1 MRWIFSHAKN
11 LASINTMSQI
21 DRSPPLIIILHDA
34 ASDCESLRT
43 LLIEKNARVET
54 ATLDE
59 SGIKKLVYCNCD
71 GLILL
76 GEPTQTILVLL
87 REMLG
92 RRLLPENFPV
102 FHNSGTKLLI
112 TNNHGLGSLNIIN
125 SFEPNNCLNITT
137 QYQSKKTETGSY
149 LGWATVVLMFVL
161 LFLGLKGAKV
171 FLPAGE
177 LETQVEK
184 LKANDPSDIYLR
196 LLGPTPKLKDRLVLF
211 DNLSSHPDFYFLPLD
226 LSMYLISRR
235 NEIKN
240 YLDRVDALLTIPA
253 TPKVATISEIET
265 TLSKIAQLKDR
276 FPKKWE
282 TTEAY
287 VFLLNKETLNQQL
300 HKELI
305 AFYADFNKRTISFNH
320 LSAFPEK
327 QKIKG
332 FDWKSWQE
340 NAYAFLTD
348 AWPDSSSIAL
358 ATHIP
363 EILEMRLAD
372 HRNREEIRILKAA
385 LHYLA
390 IPGDILLQD
399 FLFKTE
405 LPLKMFQQF
414 EKEFPNW
421 RNDLS
426 PSKFPQSQ
434 QDVLH
439 TLAFDL
445 NNQIIPLL
453 RTRVLSMLGEQ
464 KTWPSSKSKCLND
477 PMLSDLGLFIQP
489 ISILAS
495 ALEPNPVETLT
506 SLLSKDAIQLKSNVV
521 KIKLNEGLASL
532 LTEKPVLNITVEN
545 TSGTT
550 TMFSAKLI
558 LTQDKIF
565 LQGADLSLDYAYKCF
580 DKVKAKLELK
590 DGLKLVW
597 DKPQLEM
604 FGWSSLLVDSQLI
617 GSSTSIEK
625 LVPVTLIFEP
635 ALITMPSL
643 LIDSRK

>member
-1 MRWIFSHAKN
+1 
-11 LASINTMSQI
+11 MSQI

-34 ASDCESLRT
+34 GTDREALRT

-54 ATLDE
+54 APLDE
-59 SGIKKLVYCNCD
+59 SGIKKLVYCNGD

-76 GEPTQTILVLL
+76 GEPTPTMLVLL

-102 FHNSGTKLLI
+102 FHNSETKLLI
-112 TNNHGLGSLNIIN
+112 ANNHGLGSINIIN
-125 SFEPNNCLNITT
+125 SFEPDNCLDIAT
-137 QYQSKKTETGSY
+137 QYQSKKTATGSY

-161 LFLGLKGAKV
+161 LFLGLKGARV
-171 FLPAGE
+171 FLPSGE

-184 LKANDPSDIYLR
+184 LKTNDPSDIYLR
-196 LLGPTPKLKDRLVLF
+196 LLGPVPKLKDRLVLF
-211 DNLSSHPDFYFLPLD
+211 DNLNSHPDFYFLPLD

-240 YLDRVDALLTIPA
+240 YLDRFDALLTIPA
-253 TPKVATISEIET
+253 TFKVVSIAETQAT
-265 TLSKIAQLKDR
+265 LLKITQLKDR

-287 VFLLNKETLNQQL
+287 VFLLNKENFNQQL
-300 HKELI
+300 LNDLHT
-305 AFYADFNKRTISFNH
+305 FQSDFNKRNDAFNS
-320 LSAFPEK
+320 LSLFSDK
-327 QKIKG
+327 QKLKD
-332 FDWKSWQE
+332 FDWKPWQE
-340 NAYAFLTD
+340 NADAFLTD

-372 HRNREEIRILKAA
+372 HRNRQKIRILQSA
-385 LHYLA
+385 LHYLS
-390 IPGDILLQD
+390 IPGDTLLQD
-399 FLFKTE
+399 FLFKTDLPTKMLLRLSKE
-405 LPLKMFQQF
+405 L
-414 EKEFPNW
+414 PNW
-421 RNDLS
+421 RNDLLLS
-426 PSKFPQSQ
+426 NLSQSQ
-434 QDVLH
+434 KEVLQ
-439 TLAFDL
+439 TLASDL
-445 NNQIIPLL
+445 NNQIISVLRSRILSLL
-453 RTRVLSMLGEQ
+453 ADQ
-464 KTWPSSKSKCLND
+464 KNWPISKSKIIND
-477 PMLSDLGLFIQP
+477 PMLTELGLFIQP
-489 ISILAS
+489 ISFLAS

-558 LTQDKIF
+558 LTQDKKF
-565 LQGADLSLDYAYKCF
+565 LQGADLGLDYAYKWF
-580 DKVKAKLELK
+580 DKIKAELELK
-590 DGLKLVW
+590 DGSKLVW
-597 DKPQLEM
+597 DKPQIEM

-635 ALITMPSL
+635 ALIAMPSL

>member
-1 MRWIFSHAKN
+1 M
-11 LASINTMSQI
+11 M
-21 DRSPPLIIILHDA
+21 ILHDA
-34 ASDCESLRT
+34 GTDCEALRN
-43 LLIEKNARVET
+43 LLVEKNARVEI

-59 SGIKKLVYCNCD
+59 SGIKKLVYCNSD

-76 GEPTQTILVLL
+76 GEPTQKMLVLL

-92 RRLLPENFPV
+92 RRVLPENFPV
-102 FHNSGTKLLI
+102 FHNSETKLVI
-112 TNNHGLGSLNIIN
+112 ANNYGLGSLNIIN
-125 SFEPNNCLNITT
+125 SFEPDNCLDTAA
-137 QYQSKKTETGSY
+137 QYQSKKTATGSY

-171 FLPAGE
+171 FLPTSE

-184 LKANDPSDIYLR
+184 LKTNDPSDIYLR
-196 LLGPTPKLKDRLVLF
+196 LIGPTPKLKDRLVLF
-211 DNLSSHPDFYFLPLD
+211 DNLNSHPDFYFLPLD

-253 TPKVATISEIET
+253 TPKVATIAEIEA
-265 TLSKIAQLKDR
+265 TLSKITQLKDR

-300 HKELI
+300 HKEIL
-305 AFYADFNKRTISFNH
+305 AFYADFNRRTTSFNH
-320 LSAFPEK
+320 LSTFPEK
-327 QKIKG
+327 QMIKG

-340 NAYAFLTD
+340 NVDTFLTD
-348 AWPDSSSIAL
+348 TWPDSSSVAL
-358 ATHIP
+358 ATNIP

-372 HRNREEIRILKAA
+372 HRNREKIRILKFA
-385 LHYLA
+385 LRYLA
-390 IPGDILLQD
+390 IPGDIPLQD
-399 FLFKTE
+399 FLFQTD
-405 LPLKMFQQF
+405 LSLKMFQQF
-414 EKEFPNW
+414 EKELPNW
-421 RNDLS
+421 RNDLT

-434 QDVLH
+434 KEVLQ

-445 NNQIIPLL
+445 NNQFIPLL
-453 RTRVLSMLGEQ
+453 RTRILSMLGEQ
-464 KTWPSSKSKCLND
+464 KTWPISKSKCLND
-477 PMLSDLGLFIQP
+477 SMLSDLGLFIQP
-489 ISILAS
+489 ISLLAS
-495 ALEPNPVETLT
+495 SVEPKPVDTLT
-506 SLLSKDAIQLKSNVV
+506 SLLSKDAIHLKSNVV

-532 LTEKPVLNITVEN
+532 LTEKPVLNIIVEN
-545 TSGTT
+545 SSGTT

-558 LTQDKIF
+558 LTQDKKF
-565 LQGADLSLDYAYKCF
+565 LQGADLGLDYAYKWF
-580 DKVKAKLELK
+580 DKVKAELELK
-590 DGLKLVW
+590 DGSKLVW
-597 DKPQLEM
+597 DKSQIEM

-617 GSSTSIEK
+617 GSSSSIEK

-635 ALITMPSL
+635 ALIAMPSL

>member
-1 MRWIFSHAKN
+1 
-11 LASINTMSQI
+11 MSQI

-34 ASDCESLRT
+34 GTDREALRT

-54 ATLDE
+54 APLDE

-76 GEPTQTILVLL
+76 GEPTPTMLVLL

-102 FHNSGTKLLI
+102 FHNSETKLLI
-112 TNNHGLGSLNIIN
+112 ANNHGLGSINIIN
-125 SFEPNNCLNITT
+125 SFEPDNCLDIAT
-137 QYQSKKTETGSY
+137 QYQSKKTATGSY

-161 LFLGLKGAKV
+161 LFLGLKGARV
-171 FLPAGE
+171 FLPSGE

-184 LKANDPSDIYLR
+184 LKTNDPSDIYLR
-196 LLGPTPKLKDRLVLF
+196 LLGPVPKLKDRLVLF
-211 DNLSSHPDFYFLPLD
+211 DNLNSHPDFYFLPLD

-240 YLDRVDALLTIPA
+240 YLDRFDALLTIPA
-253 TPKVATISEIET
+253 TFKVVSIAETQT
-265 TLSKIAQLKDR
+265 TLLKITQLKDR

-287 VFLLNKETLNQQL
+287 VFLLNKENFNQQL
-300 HKELI
+300 LNDLHT
-305 AFYADFNKRTISFNH
+305 FQSDFNKRNDAFNS
-320 LSAFPEK
+320 LSLFSDK
-327 QKIKG
+327 QKLKD
-332 FDWKSWQE
+332 FDWKPWQE
-340 NAYAFLTD
+340 NADAFLTD
-348 AWPDSSSIAL
+348 AWPDSSSVAL

-372 HRNREEIRILKAA
+372 HRNRQKIRILQSA
-385 LHYLA
+385 LHYLS
-390 IPGDILLQD
+390 IPGDTLLQD
-399 FLFKTE
+399 FLFKTDLPTKMLLRLSKE
-405 LPLKMFQQF
+405 L
-414 EKEFPNW
+414 PNW
-421 RNDLS
+421 RNDLLLS
-426 PSKFPQSQ
+426 NLSQSQ
-434 QDVLH
+434 KEVLQ
-439 TLAFDL
+439 TLASDL
-445 NNQIIPLL
+445 NNQIISVLRSRILSLL
-453 RTRVLSMLGEQ
+453 ADQ
-464 KTWPSSKSKCLND
+464 KNWPISKSKIIND
-477 PMLSDLGLFIQP
+477 PMLTELGLFIQP
-489 ISILAS
+489 ISFLAS

-558 LTQDKIF
+558 LTQDKKF
-565 LQGADLSLDYAYKCF
+565 LQGADLGLDYAYKWF
-580 DKVKAKLELK
+580 DKIKAELELK
-590 DGLKLVW
+590 DGSKLVW
-597 DKPQLEM
+597 DKPQIEM
-604 FGWSSLLVDSQLI
+604 FGWSSLLVDGQLI

-635 ALITMPSL
+635 ALIAIPSL

>member
-1 MRWIFSHAKN
+1 
-11 LASINTMSQI
+11 MSQI

-34 ASDCESLRT
+34 GTDCEALCT
-43 LLIEKNARVET
+43 LLIEKNVRVET
-54 ATLDE
+54 APLDE
-59 SGIKKLVYCNCD
+59 SGIKKLVYCNGD

-76 GEPTQTILVLL
+76 GEPTPTMLVLL

-92 RRLLPENFPV
+92 RRLLPESFPV
-102 FHNSGTKLLI
+102 FHNSETKLLI
-112 TNNHGLGSLNIIN
+112 ANNHGLGSINIIN
-125 SFEPNNCLNITT
+125 SFEPDNCLDIAT
-137 QYQSKKTETGSY
+137 QYQSKKTATGSY

-161 LFLGLKGAKV
+161 LFLGLKGARV

-184 LKANDPSDIYLR
+184 LKTNDPSDIYLR
-196 LLGPTPKLKDRLVLF
+196 LLGPVPKLKDRLVLF
-211 DNLSSHPDFYFLPLD
+211 DNLNSHPDFYFLPLD

-240 YLDRVDALLTIPA
+240 YLDRFDALLTIPA
-253 TPKVATISEIET
+253 TFKVVSIAETQT
-265 TLSKIAQLKDR
+265 TLLKITQLKDR

-287 VFLLNKETLNQQL
+287 VFLLNKENFNQQL
-300 HKELI
+300 LNDLHT
-305 AFYADFNKRTISFNH
+305 FQSDFNKRNDAFNS
-320 LSAFPEK
+320 LSLFSDK
-327 QKIKG
+327 QKLKD
-332 FDWKSWQE
+332 FDWKPWQE
-340 NAYAFLTD
+340 NADAFLTD
-348 AWPDSSSIAL
+348 AWPDSSSVAL

-372 HRNREEIRILKAA
+372 HRNRQKIRILQSA
-385 LHYLA
+385 LHYLS
-390 IPGDILLQD
+390 IPGDTLLQD
-399 FLFKTE
+399 FLFKTDLPTKMLLRLSKE
-405 LPLKMFQQF
+405 L
-414 EKEFPNW
+414 PNW
-421 RNDLS
+421 RNDLLLS
-426 PSKFPQSQ
+426 NLSQSQ
-434 QDVLH
+434 KEVLQ
-439 TLAFDL
+439 TLASDL
-445 NNQIIPLL
+445 NNQIISVLRSRILSLL
-453 RTRVLSMLGEQ
+453 ADQ
-464 KTWPSSKSKCLND
+464 KNWPISKSKIIND
-477 PMLSDLGLFIQP
+477 PMLTELGLFIQP
-489 ISILAS
+489 ISFLAS

-558 LTQDKIF
+558 LTQDKKF
-565 LQGADLSLDYAYKCF
+565 LQGADLGLDYAYKWF
-580 DKVKAKLELK
+580 DKIKAELELK
-590 DGLKLVW
+590 DGSKLVW
-597 DKPQLEM
+597 DKPQIEM

-625 LVPVTLIFEP
+625 LVAVTLIFEP
-635 ALITMPSL
+635 ALIAMPSL

>member
-1 MRWIFSHAKN
+1 
-11 LASINTMSQI
+11 MSKI
-21 DRSPPLIIILHDA
+21 DCSPLIMILHDA
-34 ASDCESLRT
+34 NVDCAALRT
-43 LLIEKNARVET
+43 LLVEKNARVET

-76 GEPTQTILVLL
+76 GEPSPTMLVLL
-87 REMLG
+87 RDMLG
-92 RRLLPENFPV
+92 RRLLPESFPV
-102 FHNSGTKLLI
+102 FYNSGTKLLI
-112 TNNHGLGSLNIIN
+112 ANNHGLGSLNIIN
-125 SFEPNNCLNITT
+125 NFEPDNCLNIATH
-137 QYQSKKTETGSY
+137 YQSKKTATGSY
-149 LGWATVVLMFVL
+149 LSWATVALMFVL

-184 LKANDPSDIYLR
+184 LKVNDPSDIYLR

-253 TPKVATISEIET
+253 TPKVTTIGEIEA

-287 VFLLNKETLNQQL
+287 VFLLNKEALNQQL
-300 HKELI
+300 YKELL
-305 AFYADFNKRTISFNH
+305 AFYADFNKRTTSFNN
-320 LSAFPEK
+320 LSVFPEK

-340 NAYAFLTD
+340 NVDTFLTD
-348 AWPDSSSIAL
+348 TWPDSSSVAL
-358 ATHIP
+358 ATNIP

-372 HRNREEIRILKAA
+372 HRNREKIRILKSA
-385 LHYLA
+385 LRYLA
-390 IPGDILLQD
+390 IPGDIPLQD
-399 FLFKTE
+399 FLFQTD

-414 EKEFPNW
+414 EKELPNW
-421 RNDLS
+421 RNDLT

-439 TLAFDL
+439 TLAFDM

-453 RTRVLSMLGEQ
+453 RTRILSILGEQ

-489 ISILAS
+489 ISLLAS
-495 ALEPNPVETLT
+495 SVEPKPFETLT
-506 SLLSKDAIQLKSNVV
+506 SLLSKDSIQLKSNAV
-521 KIKLNEGLASL
+521 KIKLNEGLALL

-550 TMFSAKLI
+550 TMFSVKLI
-558 LTQDKIF
+558 LTQDKIV
-565 LQGADLSLDYAYKCF
+565 LQGADLGLDYSYKWF
-580 DKVKAKLELK
+580 DKVKAELELK

-597 DKPQLEM
+597 EKPQFEM
-604 FGWSSLLVDSQLI
+604 FGWSSLLIDNQLI

-635 ALITMPSL
+635 ALIAMPSL

>member
-1 MRWIFSHAKN
+1 M
-11 LASINTMSQI
+11 
-21 DRSPPLIIILHDA
+21 ILHDA
-34 ASDCESLRT
+34 GTDCEALRN
-43 LLIEKNARVET
+43 LLVEKNARVEI

-59 SGIKKLVYCNCD
+59 SGLKKLVYCNSD

-76 GEPTQTILVLL
+76 GEPTQKMLVLL
-87 REMLG
+87 RDMLG
-92 RRLLPENFPV
+92 RRLLPESFPV
-102 FHNSGTKLLI
+102 FYNSKTKLLI
-112 TNNHGLGSLNIIN
+112 ANNHGLGSLNIIN
-125 SFEPNNCLNITT
+125 TFEPDNCLDIATH
-137 QYQSKKTETGSY
+137 YQSKKTATGSY
-149 LGWATVVLMFVL
+149 LGWATVALMFVL

-184 LKANDPSDIYLR
+184 LKVNDPSDIYLR

-253 TPKVATISEIET
+253 TPKVTTIGEIEA

-287 VFLLNKETLNQQL
+287 VFLLNKETLNQEL
-300 HKELI
+300 HKELL
-305 AFYADFNKRTISFNH
+305 AFYADFNRRTTSFNH
-320 LSAFPEK
+320 LSTFPEK
-327 QKIKG
+327 QMIKG

-340 NAYAFLTD
+340 NVDTFLTD
-348 AWPDSSSIAL
+348 TWPDSSSVAL
-358 ATHIP
+358 ATNIP

-372 HRNREEIRILKAA
+372 HRNREKIRILKFA
-385 LHYLA
+385 LRYLT

-399 FLFKTE
+399 FLFKTD

-414 EKEFPNW
+414 EKELPNW
-421 RNDLS
+421 RNDLI

-434 QDVLH
+434 KEVLQ

-453 RTRVLSMLGEQ
+453 RTRILSMLGEQ

-489 ISILAS
+489 ISLLAS
-495 ALEPNPVETLT
+495 SVEPKPVDTLT

-545 TSGTT
+545 SSGTT
-550 TMFSAKLI
+550 TMLSAKLI
-558 LTQDKIF
+558 LTNDKVF
-565 LQGADLSLDYAYKCF
+565 LQGADLGLDYAYKWF
-580 DKVKAKLELK
+580 DKVKAELELK
-590 DGLKLVW
+590 DGSKLVW
-597 DKPQLEM
+597 DKSQIEM

-617 GSSTSIEK
+617 GSSSSIEK

-635 ALITMPSL
+635 ALIAMPSL

>member
-1 MRWIFSHAKN
+1 
-11 LASINTMSQI
+11 MSQI

-34 ASDCESLRT
+34 GTDCEALRT

-54 ATLDE
+54 APLDE

-76 GEPTQTILVLL
+76 GEPTPTMLVLL

-102 FHNSGTKLLI
+102 FHNSETKLLI
-112 TNNHGLGSLNIIN
+112 ANNHGLGSLNIIN
-125 SFEPNNCLNITT
+125 SFEPDNCLDIAT
-137 QYQSKKTETGSY
+137 QYQSKKTATGSY

-161 LFLGLKGAKV
+161 LFLGLKGSRV
-171 FLPAGE
+171 FLPSGE

-196 LLGPTPKLKDRLVLF
+196 LLGPVPKLKDRLVLF
-211 DNLSSHPDFYFLPLD
+211 DNLNFHPDFYFLPLD

-240 YLDRVDALLTIPA
+240 YLDRFDALLTIPA
-253 TPKVATISEIET
+253 TFKVVSIAETQT
-265 TLSKIAQLKDR
+265 TLLKITQLKDR

-287 VFLLNKETLNQQL
+287 VFLLNKENFNQQL
-300 HKELI
+300 LNDLH
-305 AFYADFNKRTISFNH
+305 AFQFDFNKRNDAFNS
-320 LSAFPEK
+320 LALFSDK
-327 QKIKG
+327 QKLKD
-332 FDWKSWQE
+332 FDWKTWQE
-340 NAYAFLTD
+340 NADAFLTD
-348 AWPDSSSIAL
+348 AWPDSSSVAL

-372 HRNREEIRILKAA
+372 HRNRQKIRILQSS
-385 LHYLA
+385 LHYLS
-390 IPGDILLQD
+390 IPGDVLLPD
-399 FLFKTE
+399 FLFKTDLPTKMLQRLNKE
-405 LPLKMFQQF
+405 L
-414 EKEFPNW
+414 PNW
-421 RNDLS
+421 RNDLA
-426 PSKFPQSQ
+426 PANFPQSQ
-434 QDVLH
+434 KEVLQ

-445 NNQIIPLL
+445 NTQIISLL
-453 RTRVLSMLGEQ
+453 RTRILSLLADQ
-464 KTWPSSKSKCLND
+464 KTWPISKSKIIND
-477 PMLSDLGLFIQP
+477 PMLTELGLFIQP
-489 ISILAS
+489 ISFLAS

-558 LTQDKIF
+558 LTQDKKF
-565 LQGADLSLDYAYKCF
+565 LQGADLGLDYAYKWF
-580 DKVKAKLELK
+580 DKVKAELELK
-590 DGLKLVW
+590 DGSKLVW
-597 DKPQLEM
+597 EKPQLEM
-604 FGWSSLLVDSQLI
+604 FGWSSLLVDGHLI
-617 GSSTSIEK
+617 GSSTTIES

-635 ALITMPSL
+635 ALIAMPSL

>member
-1 MRWIFSHAKN
+1 
-11 LASINTMSQI
+11 MSQI

-34 ASDCESLRT
+34 GTDCEALRT
-43 LLIEKNARVET
+43 LLIEKNTRVET
-54 ATLDE
+54 APLDE
-59 SGIKKLVYCNCD
+59 SGIKKLVYCNGD

-76 GEPTQTILVLL
+76 GEPTPTMLVLL

-102 FHNSGTKLLI
+102 FHNSETKLLI
-112 TNNHGLGSLNIIN
+112 ANNHGLGSINIIN
-125 SFEPNNCLNITT
+125 SFEPDNCLDIAT
-137 QYQSKKTETGSY
+137 QYQSKKTATGSY

-161 LFLGLKGAKV
+161 LFLGLKGARV
-171 FLPAGE
+171 FLPSGE

-184 LKANDPSDIYLR
+184 LKTNDPSDIYLR
-196 LLGPTPKLKDRLVLF
+196 LLGPVPKLKDRLVLF
-211 DNLSSHPDFYFLPLD
+211 DNLNSHPDFYFLPLD

-240 YLDRVDALLTIPA
+240 YLDRFDALLTIPA
-253 TPKVATISEIET
+253 TFKVVSIAETQT
-265 TLSKIAQLKDR
+265 TLLKITQLKDR

-287 VFLLNKETLNQQL
+287 VFLLNKENFNQQL
-300 HKELI
+300 LNDLHT
-305 AFYADFNKRTISFNH
+305 FQSDFNKRNDAFNS
-320 LSAFPEK
+320 LSLFSDK
-327 QKIKG
+327 QKLKD
-332 FDWKSWQE
+332 FDWKPWQE
-340 NAYAFLTD
+340 NADAFLTD
-348 AWPDSSSIAL
+348 AWPDSSSVAL

-372 HRNREEIRILKAA
+372 HRNRQKIRILQSA
-385 LHYLA
+385 LHYLS
-390 IPGDILLQD
+390 IPGDTLLQD
-399 FLFKTE
+399 FLFKTDLPTKMLLRLSKE
-405 LPLKMFQQF
+405 L
-414 EKEFPNW
+414 PNW
-421 RNDLS
+421 RNDLLLANLS
-426 PSKFPQSQ
+426 QSQ
-434 QDVLH
+434 KEVLQ
-439 TLAFDL
+439 TLASDL
-445 NNQIIPLL
+445 NNQIISVL
-453 RTRVLSMLGEQ
+453 RTRILSLLADQ
-464 KTWPSSKSKCLND
+464 KNWPISKSKIIND
-477 PMLSDLGLFIQP
+477 PMLTELGLFIQP
-489 ISILAS
+489 ISFLAS

-558 LTQDKIF
+558 LTQDKKF
-565 LQGADLSLDYAYKCF
+565 LQGADLGLDYAYKWF
-580 DKVKAKLELK
+580 DKVKAELELK
-590 DGLKLVW
+590 DGSKLVW
-597 DKPQLEM
+597 DKPQIEM
-604 FGWSSLLVDSQLI
+604 FGWSSLLVDGQLI

-635 ALITMPSL
+635 ALIAMPSL

>member
-1 MRWIFSHAKN
+1 M
-11 LASINTMSQI
+11 
-21 DRSPPLIIILHDA
+21 ILHDA
-34 ASDCESLRT
+34 NVDCAALRT
-43 LLIEKNARVET
+43 LLVEKNARVET

-76 GEPTQTILVLL
+76 GEPSPTMLVLL
-87 REMLG
+87 RDMLG
-92 RRLLPENFPV
+92 RRLLPESFPV
-102 FHNSGTKLLI
+102 FYNSGTKLLI
-112 TNNHGLGSLNIIN
+112 ANNHGLGSLNIIN
-125 SFEPNNCLNITT
+125 NFEPDNCLNIATH
-137 QYQSKKTETGSY
+137 YQSKKTATGSY
-149 LGWATVVLMFVL
+149 LSWATVALMFVL

-184 LKANDPSDIYLR
+184 LKVNDPSDIYLR

-253 TPKVATISEIET
+253 TPKVTTIGEIEA

-287 VFLLNKETLNQQL
+287 VFLLNKEALNQQL
-300 HKELI
+300 YKELL
-305 AFYADFNKRTISFNH
+305 AFYADFNKRTTSFNN
-320 LSAFPEK
+320 LSVFPEK

-340 NAYAFLTD
+340 NVDTFLTD
-348 AWPDSSSIAL
+348 TWPDSSSVAL
-358 ATHIP
+358 ATNIP

-372 HRNREEIRILKAA
+372 HRNREKIRILKSA
-385 LHYLA
+385 LRYLA
-390 IPGDILLQD
+390 IPGDIPLQD
-399 FLFKTE
+399 FLFQTD

-414 EKEFPNW
+414 EKELPNW
-421 RNDLS
+421 RNDLT

-439 TLAFDL
+439 TLAFDM

-453 RTRVLSMLGEQ
+453 RTRILSILGEQ

-489 ISILAS
+489 ISLLAS
-495 ALEPNPVETLT
+495 SVEPKPFETLT
-506 SLLSKDAIQLKSNVV
+506 SLLSKDSIQLKSNAV
-521 KIKLNEGLASL
+521 KIKLNEGLALL

-550 TMFSAKLI
+550 TMFSVKLI
-558 LTQDKIF
+558 LTQDKIV
-565 LQGADLSLDYAYKCF
+565 LQGADLGLDYSYKWF
-580 DKVKAKLELK
+580 DKVKAELELK

-597 DKPQLEM
+597 EKPQFEM
-604 FGWSSLLVDSQLI
+604 FGWSSLLIDNQLI

-635 ALITMPSL
+635 ALIAMPSL

>member
-1 MRWIFSHAKN
+1 
-11 LASINTMSQI
+11 MSQI

-34 ASDCESLRT
+34 GTDREALRT

-54 ATLDE
+54 APLDE
-59 SGIKKLVYCNCD
+59 SGIKKLVYCNGD

-76 GEPTQTILVLL
+76 GEPTPTMLVLL

-92 RRLLPENFPV
+92 RKLLPENFPV
-102 FHNSGTKLLI
+102 FHNSETKLLI
-112 TNNHGLGSLNIIN
+112 ANNHGLGSINIIN
-125 SFEPNNCLNITT
+125 SFEPDNCLDIAT
-137 QYQSKKTETGSY
+137 QYQSKKTATGSY

-161 LFLGLKGAKV
+161 LFLGLKGARV

-184 LKANDPSDIYLR
+184 LKTNDPSDIYLR
-196 LLGPTPKLKDRLVLF
+196 LLGPVPKLKDRLVLF
-211 DNLSSHPDFYFLPLD
+211 DNLNSHPDFYFLPLD

-240 YLDRVDALLTIPA
+240 YLDRFDALLTIPA
-253 TPKVATISEIET
+253 TFKVVSIAETQT
-265 TLSKIAQLKDR
+265 TLLKITQLKDR

-287 VFLLNKETLNQQL
+287 VFLLNKENFNQQL
-300 HKELI
+300 LNDLHT
-305 AFYADFNKRTISFNH
+305 FQSDFNKRNDAFNS
-320 LSAFPEK
+320 LSLFSDK
-327 QKIKG
+327 QKLKD
-332 FDWKSWQE
+332 FDWKPWQE
-340 NAYAFLTD
+340 NADAFLTD

-372 HRNREEIRILKAA
+372 HRNRQKIRILQSA
-385 LHYLA
+385 LHYLS
-390 IPGDILLQD
+390 IPGDTLLQD
-399 FLFKTE
+399 FLFKTDLPTKMLLRLSKE
-405 LPLKMFQQF
+405 L
-414 EKEFPNW
+414 PNW
-421 RNDLS
+421 RNDLLLS
-426 PSKFPQSQ
+426 NLSQSQ
-434 QDVLH
+434 KEVLQ
-439 TLAFDL
+439 TLASDL
-445 NNQIIPLL
+445 NNQIISVLRSRILSLL
-453 RTRVLSMLGEQ
+453 ADQ
-464 KTWPSSKSKCLND
+464 KNWPISKSKIIND
-477 PMLSDLGLFIQP
+477 PMLTELGLFIQP
-489 ISILAS
+489 ISFLAS

-558 LTQDKIF
+558 LTQDKKF
-565 LQGADLSLDYAYKCF
+565 LQGADLGLDYAYKWF
-580 DKVKAKLELK
+580 DKIKAELELK
-590 DGLKLVW
+590 DGSKLVW
-597 DKPQLEM
+597 DKPQIEM
-604 FGWSSLLVDSQLI
+604 FGWSSLLVDGQLI

-635 ALITMPSL
+635 ALIAMPSL

>member
-1 MRWIFSHAKN
+1 
-11 LASINTMSQI
+11 MSQI
-21 DRSPPLIIILHDA
+21 DRSPLIMILHDA
-34 ASDCESLRT
+34 ATNCEALRT
-43 LLIEKNARVET
+43 LLIEKNARVQT
-54 ATLDE
+54 APLGE

-76 GEPTQTILVLL
+76 GEPTQAMLVLL

-92 RRLLPENFPV
+92 RRLLPESFPV
-102 FHNSGTKLLI
+102 FANSETKLLVA
-112 TNNHGLGSLNIIN
+112 NNHGLGSLNIIN
-125 SFEPNNCLNITT
+125 TFEPDNCLDIAAH
-137 QYQSKKTETGSY
+137 YQSKKTATGSN

-171 FLPAGE
+171 FLHAGE
-177 LETQVEK
+177 LENQVEK
-184 LKANDPSDIYLR
+184 VKANDPSDIYLR
-196 LLGPTPKLKDRLVLF
+196 LLGPMPKLKDRLVQF
-211 DNLSSHPDFYFLPLD
+211 DNLNSHPDFYFLPLD

-253 TPKVATISEIET
+253 TPIVNTIGEIEA
-265 TLSKIAQLKDR
+265 TLSKITQLKDR

-287 VFLLNKETLNQQL
+287 VFLLNKEIINQQL
-300 HKELI
+300 HKEIL
-305 AFYADFNKRTISFNH
+305 AFYADFNKRTTSFNH

-340 NAYAFLTD
+340 TADTFLTD
-348 AWPDSSSIAL
+348 TWPNSSSVAL
-358 ATHIP
+358 ATNIP

-372 HRNREEIRILKAA
+372 HRNREKIRILKSA
-385 LHYLA
+385 LQYLA

-399 FLFKTE
+399 FLLQTD

-414 EKEFPNW
+414 EKELPNW
-421 RNDLS
+421 RNDLI

-445 NNQIIPLL
+445 NNQIIALF
-453 RTRVLSMLGEQ
+453 RARILSMLGEH
-464 KTWPSSKSKCLND
+464 KTWLSSKSKCLND

-489 ISILAS
+489 ISLLAS
-495 ALEPNPVETLT
+495 SVEPKPVETLT
-506 SLLSKDAIQLKSNVV
+506 SLLSKDAIQLKSNAV
-521 KIKLNEGLASL
+521 KIKLNEGLALL
-532 LTEKPVLNITVEN
+532 LTEKPVLKIIIEN

-558 LTQDKIF
+558 LTKDTIF
-565 LQGADLSLDYAYKCF
+565 LQGADLGLDYVYNWF
-580 DKVKAKLELK
+580 DKIKVELELK
-590 DGLKLVW
+590 DGVKLVW

-604 FGWSSLLVDSQLI
+604 FGWSSLLVDGQLI

-635 ALITMPSL
+635 ALIAMPSL
-643 LIDSRK
+643 LINSRK

>member
-1 MRWIFSHAKN
+1 
-11 LASINTMSQI
+11 MSQI
-21 DRSPPLIIILHDA
+21 DRSPLIMILHDA
-34 ASDCESLRT
+34 ATDSEAVRN
-43 LLIEKNARVET
+43 LLVEKNARVET
-54 ATLDE
+54 APLDE
-59 SGIKKLVYCNCD
+59 SGIKKLVYCNSD

-76 GEPTQTILVLL
+76 GEPTQTMLVLL

-102 FHNSGTKLLI
+102 FHNSETKLLI
-112 TNNHGLGSLNIIN
+112 ANNHSLGSLNIIN
-125 SFEPNNCLNITT
+125 TFETDNCLNIAT
-137 QYQSKKTETGSY
+137 QYQSKKAVTGSF

-184 LKANDPSDIYLR
+184 LKVNDPSDIYLR
-196 LLGPTPKLKDRLVLF
+196 LLGPTPKLKDRLLLF

-253 TPKVATISEIET
+253 TPKVATIAEIEA

-287 VFLLNKETLNQQL
+287 VFLLNKENLNQQL
-300 HKELI
+300 HKELL

-320 LSAFPEK
+320 LSTFPEK

-332 FDWKSWQE
+332 FDWKYWQE
-340 NAYAFLTD
+340 TADTFLKDT
-348 AWPDSSSIAL
+348 WPDSSSVAL
-358 ATHIP
+358 ATNIP

-372 HRNREEIRILKAA
+372 HRNREKIRILKSA
-385 LHYLA
+385 LLYLA
-390 IPGDILLQD
+390 IPGDIQLQD

-414 EKEFPNW
+414 EKELPNW
-421 RNDLS
+421 RKDLA
-426 PSKFPQSQ
+426 PANFPQSQ
-434 QDVLH
+434 QDVLNS
-439 TLAFDL
+439 LAIDL

-453 RTRVLSMLGEQ
+453 RTRILSMLGEQ
-464 KTWPSSKSKCLND
+464 KTWSISKSKCLND

-489 ISILAS
+489 ISLLAS
-495 ALEPNPVETLT
+495 SVESKPVETLT
-506 SLLSKDAIQLKSNVV
+506 SLLSKDAIQLKSNAV

-532 LTEKPVLNITVEN
+532 LMEKPMLDIIVEN
-545 TSGTT
+545 TSGTS

-565 LQGADLSLDYAYKCF
+565 LQAADLGFDFDYRWF
-580 DKVKAKLELK
+580 DKIKAELELK

-597 DKPQLEM
+597 DKPQIEM
-604 FGWSSLLVDSQLI
+604 FGWSSLLVEGQLI
-617 GSSTSIEK
+617 GSSTTIEK

-635 ALITMPSL
+635 ALIAMPSL
-643 LIDSRK
+643 LINSRK

>member
-1 MRWIFSHAKN
+1 MAQVVRLS
-11 LASINTMSQI
+11 
-21 DRSPPLIIILHDA
+21 PLIMILHDA
-34 ASDCESLRT
+34 GTDCEALCT

-54 ATLDE
+54 APLDE

-71 GLILL
+71 GLIIL
-76 GEPTQTILVLL
+76 GEPTPTMLVLL

-92 RRLLPENFPV
+92 RKLLPENFPV
-102 FHNSGTKLLI
+102 FHNSETKLLI
-112 TNNHGLGSLNIIN
+112 ANNHGLGSLNIIN
-125 SFEPNNCLNITT
+125 SFEPDNCVDIAT
-137 QYQSKKTETGSY
+137 QYQSKKTATGSF

-161 LFLGLKGAKV
+161 LFLGLKGARV
-171 FLPAGE
+171 FLPSGE

-184 LKANDPSDIYLR
+184 LKTNDPSDIYLR
-196 LLGPTPKLKDRLVLF
+196 LLGPVPKLKDRLVLF
-211 DNLSSHPDFYFLPLD
+211 DNLNSHPDFYFLPLD

-240 YLDRVDALLTIPA
+240 YLDRFDALLTIPA
-253 TPKVATISEIET
+253 TFKVVSIAETQT
-265 TLSKIAQLKDR
+265 TLLKITQLKDR

-287 VFLLNKETLNQQL
+287 VFLLNKENFNQQL
-300 HKELI
+300 LNDLQS
-305 AFYADFNKRTISFNH
+305 FQSNFNKRNDAFNS
-320 LSAFPEK
+320 LSLFSDK
-327 QKIKG
+327 QKLKD
-332 FDWKSWQE
+332 FDWKPWQE
-340 NAYAFLTD
+340 NADAFLTD

-372 HRNREEIRILKAA
+372 HRNRQKICILQST
-385 LHYLA
+385 LHYLS
-390 IPGDILLQD
+390 IPDDILLQD
-399 FLFKTE
+399 FLFKTDLPTKMLLRLSKE
-405 LPLKMFQQF
+405 L
-414 EKEFPNW
+414 PNW
-421 RNDLS
+421 RNDLI
-426 PSKFPQSQ
+426 PANFPQSQ
-434 QDVLH
+434 KEVLQ

-453 RTRVLSMLGEQ
+453 RTRILSLLADQ
-464 KTWPSSKSKCLND
+464 KTWPISKSKIIND
-477 PMLSDLGLFIQP
+477 PMLTELGLFIQP
-489 ISILAS
+489 ISLLAS
-495 ALEPNPVETLT
+495 ALEPKPVETLT

-558 LTQDKIF
+558 LTNDKVF
-565 LQGADLSLDYAYKCF
+565 LQGADLGLDYAYKWF
-580 DKVKAKLELK
+580 DKVKAELELK
-590 DGLKLVW
+590 DGSKLVW
-597 DKPQLEM
+597 DKPQIEM

-617 GSSTSIEK
+617 GSSTTIEK

-635 ALITMPSL
+635 ALIAMPSL

>member
-1 MRWIFSHAKN
+1 
-11 LASINTMSQI
+11 MSQI

-34 ASDCESLRT
+34 GTDREALRT

-54 ATLDE
+54 APLDE
-59 SGIKKLVYCNCD
+59 SGIKKLVYCNGD

-76 GEPTQTILVLL
+76 GEPTLTMLVLL

-102 FHNSGTKLLI
+102 FHNSETKLLI
-112 TNNHGLGSLNIIN
+112 ANNHGLGSLNIIN
-125 SFEPNNCLNITT
+125 SFEPDNCLDIAT
-137 QYQSKKTETGSY
+137 QYQSKKTATGSY

-161 LFLGLKGAKV
+161 LFLGLKGARV
-171 FLPAGE
+171 FLPSGE

-184 LKANDPSDIYLR
+184 LKTNDPSDIYLR
-196 LLGPTPKLKDRLVLF
+196 LLGPVPKLKDRLVLF
-211 DNLSSHPDFYFLPLD
+211 DNLNSHPDFYFLPLD

-240 YLDRVDALLTIPA
+240 YLDRFDALLTIPA
-253 TPKVATISEIET
+253 TFKVVSIAETQAT
-265 TLSKIAQLKDR
+265 LLKITQLKDR

-287 VFLLNKETLNQQL
+287 VFLLNKENFNQQL
-300 HKELI
+300 LNDLHT
-305 AFYADFNKRTISFNH
+305 FQSDFNKRNDAFNS
-320 LSAFPEK
+320 LSLFSDK
-327 QKIKG
+327 QKLKD
-332 FDWKSWQE
+332 FDWKPWQE
-340 NAYAFLTD
+340 NADAFLTD
-348 AWPDSSSIAL
+348 AWPDSSSVAL

-372 HRNREEIRILKAA
+372 HRNRQKIRILQSA
-385 LHYLA
+385 LHYLS
-390 IPGDILLQD
+390 IPGDTLLQD
-399 FLFKTE
+399 FLFKTDLPTKMLLRLSKE
-405 LPLKMFQQF
+405 L
-414 EKEFPNW
+414 PNW
-421 RNDLS
+421 RNDLLLS
-426 PSKFPQSQ
+426 NLSQSQ
-434 QDVLH
+434 KEVLQ
-439 TLAFDL
+439 TLASDL
-445 NNQIIPLL
+445 NNQIISVLRSRILSLL
-453 RTRVLSMLGEQ
+453 ADQ
-464 KTWPSSKSKCLND
+464 KNWPISKSKIIND
-477 PMLSDLGLFIQP
+477 PMLTELGLFIQP
-489 ISILAS
+489 ISFLAS

-558 LTQDKIF
+558 LTQDKKF
-565 LQGADLSLDYAYKCF
+565 LQGADLGLDYAYKCF
-580 DKVKAKLELK
+580 DKVKAELELK
-590 DGLKLVW
+590 DGSKLVW
-597 DKPQLEM
+597 DKPQIEM
-604 FGWSSLLVDSQLI
+604 FGWSSLLVDGQLI

-635 ALITMPSL
+635 ALIAMPSL

>member
-1 MRWIFSHAKN
+1 
-11 LASINTMSQI
+11 MSQI
-21 DRSPPLIIILHDA
+21 DRSPLIMILHDA
-34 ASDCESLRT
+34 GTDCEALRT
-43 LLIEKNARVET
+43 LLIEKNARVKT
-54 ATLDE
+54 APLDE
-59 SGIKKLVYCNCD
+59 SGIKKLVYCNSD

-76 GEPTQTILVLL
+76 GQPTPTMLVLL

-102 FHNSGTKLLI
+102 FHYSQTKLVI
-112 TNNHGLGSLNIIN
+112 ANNYGLGSLEIIN
-125 SFEPNNCLNITT
+125 TFEPDNCLDIAA
-137 QYQSKKTETGSY
+137 QYQSKKTATGSY

-184 LKANDPSDIYLR
+184 LKTNDPSDIYLR

-211 DNLSSHPDFYFLPLD
+211 DNLNSHPDFYFLPLD

-253 TPKVATISEIET
+253 TPKVATIAEIEA
-265 TLSKIAQLKDR
+265 TLSKITQLKDR

-300 HKELI
+300 HKEIL
-305 AFYADFNKRTISFNH
+305 AFYADFNRRTTSFNH
-320 LSAFPEK
+320 LSIFPEK
-327 QKIKG
+327 QMIKG

-340 NAYAFLTD
+340 NVDTFLTD
-348 AWPDSSSIAL
+348 TWPDSSSVAL
-358 ATHIP
+358 ATNIP

-372 HRNREEIRILKAA
+372 HRNREKIRILKSA
-385 LHYLA
+385 LRYLA
-390 IPGDILLQD
+390 IPGDIPLQD

-414 EKEFPNW
+414 EKELPNW
-421 RNDLS
+421 RKDLAPANFS
-426 PSKFPQSQ
+426 QTQ

-445 NNQIIPLL
+445 NNQFIPLL
-453 RTRVLSMLGEQ
+453 RTRILSMLGEQ
-464 KTWPSSKSKCLND
+464 KTWPISKSKCLND

-489 ISILAS
+489 ISLLAS
-495 ALEPNPVETLT
+495 SVEPKPVDTLT

-545 TSGTT
+545 SSGTT

-558 LTQDKIF
+558 LTNDKVF
-565 LQGADLSLDYAYKCF
+565 LQGADLGLDYAYRWF
-580 DKVKAKLELK
+580 DKVKAELELK
-590 DGLKLVW
+590 DGSKLVW
-597 DKPQLEM
+597 DKPQIEM
-604 FGWSSLLVDSQLI
+604 FGWTSLLVDGQLI

-635 ALITMPSL
+635 ALIDMPSL

>member
-1 MRWIFSHAKN
+1 
-11 LASINTMSQI
+11 MSQI

-34 ASDCESLRT
+34 GTDREALRT

-54 ATLDE
+54 APLDE
-59 SGIKKLVYCNCD
+59 SGIKKLVYCNGD

-76 GEPTQTILVLL
+76 GEPTPTMLVLL

-102 FHNSGTKLLI
+102 FHNSETKLLI
-112 TNNHGLGSLNIIN
+112 ANNHGLGSINIIN
-125 SFEPNNCLNITT
+125 SFEPDNCLDIAT
-137 QYQSKKTETGSY
+137 QYQSKKTATGSY

-161 LFLGLKGAKV
+161 LFLGLKGARV
-171 FLPAGE
+171 FLPSGE

-184 LKANDPSDIYLR
+184 LKTNDPSDIYLR
-196 LLGPTPKLKDRLVLF
+196 LLGPVPKLKDRLVLF
-211 DNLSSHPDFYFLPLD
+211 DNLNSHPDFYFLPLD

-240 YLDRVDALLTIPA
+240 YLDRFDALLTIPA
-253 TPKVATISEIET
+253 TFKVVSIAETQAT
-265 TLSKIAQLKDR
+265 LLKITQLKDR

-287 VFLLNKETLNQQL
+287 VFLLNKENFNQQL
-300 HKELI
+300 LNDLHT
-305 AFYADFNKRTISFNH
+305 FQFDFNKRNDAFNS
-320 LSAFPEK
+320 LSLFSDK
-327 QKIKG
+327 QKLKD
-332 FDWKSWQE
+332 FDWKPWQE
-340 NAYAFLTD
+340 NADAFLTD
-348 AWPDSSSIAL
+348 AWPDSSSVAL

-372 HRNREEIRILKAA
+372 HRNRQKIRILQLA
-385 LHYLA
+385 LHYLS
-390 IPGDILLQD
+390 IPGDVLLPD
-399 FLFKTE
+399 FLFKTDLPTKMLLRLSKE
-405 LPLKMFQQF
+405 L
-414 EKEFPNW
+414 PNW
-421 RNDLS
+421 RNDLLLS
-426 PSKFPQSQ
+426 NLSQSQ
-434 QDVLH
+434 KEVLQ
-439 TLAFDL
+439 TLASDL
-445 NNQIIPLL
+445 NNQIISVL
-453 RTRVLSMLGEQ
+453 RTRILSLLADQ
-464 KTWPSSKSKCLND
+464 KNWPISKSKIIND
-477 PMLSDLGLFIQP
+477 PMLTELGLFIQP
-489 ISILAS
+489 ISFLAS

-558 LTQDKIF
+558 LTQDKKF
-565 LQGADLSLDYAYKCF
+565 LQGADLGLDYAYKWF
-580 DKVKAKLELK
+580 DKIKAELELK
-590 DGLKLVW
+590 DGSKLVW
-597 DKPQLEM
+597 DKPQIEM
-604 FGWSSLLVDSQLI
+604 FGWSSLLVDGQLI

-635 ALITMPSL
+635 ALIAMPSL

>member
-1 MRWIFSHAKN
+1 M
-11 LASINTMSQI
+11 
-21 DRSPPLIIILHDA
+21 ILHDA
-34 ASDCESLRT
+34 VTDCESLRT
-43 LLIEKNARVET
+43 LLIEKNARVKT
-54 ATLDE
+54 APLDE
-59 SGIKKLVYCNCD
+59 FGIKKLVYCNCD

-76 GEPTQTILVLL
+76 GEPSQTMLVLL

-92 RRLLPENFPV
+92 RRLLPESFPV
-102 FHNSGTKLLI
+102 FYNSGTKLLI
-112 TNNHGLGSLNIIN
+112 ANNHGLGSLNIIN
-125 SFEPNNCLNITT
+125 NFEPDNCLNIAT
-137 QYQSKKTETGSY
+137 QYQSKKAKTGSF
-149 LGWATVVLMFVL
+149 LGWATVALMFVL

-184 LKANDPSDIYLR
+184 LKNNDPSDIYLR

-253 TPKVATISEIET
+253 TPKVATIAEIEA
-265 TLSKIAQLKDR
+265 TLLKIEQLKDC

-300 HKELI
+300 HKELF
-305 AFYADFNKRTISFNH
+305 AFYADFNKRTTSFNH

-332 FDWKSWQE
+332 FDWKTWQE
-340 NAYAFLTD
+340 NADTFLTD
-348 AWPDSSSIAL
+348 TWPDSSSVAL
-358 ATHIP
+358 ATNIP

-372 HRNREEIRILKAA
+372 HRNREKIRILKSA

-390 IPGDILLQD
+390 IPGDIQLQD
-399 FLFKTE
+399 FLFKTQQ
-405 LPLKMFQQF
+405 PLKMFQQL
-414 EKEFPNW
+414 EKELPNW
-421 RNDLS
+421 RKDLI
-426 PSKFPQSQ
+426 PSKFPQLQ
-434 QDVLH
+434 QDVLP

-445 NNQIIPLL
+445 NNQIISVI
-453 RTRVLSMLGEQ
+453 RTRILSVLGDQ
-464 KTWPSSKSKCLND
+464 KAWPISKSKCAND

-489 ISILAS
+489 ISLLAS
-495 ALEPNPVETLT
+495 SVESKPVETLT
-506 SLLSKDAIQLKSNVV
+506 SLLSNEAIQLKSNAV

-532 LTEKPVLNITVEN
+532 LTEKPILNIIVEN
-545 TSGTT
+545 TSGTS
-550 TMFSAKLI
+550 TMFSAKLL
-558 LTQDKIF
+558 LTNDKVF
-565 LQGADLSLDYAYKCF
+565 LQSADLGIDYAYKWF
-580 DKVKAKLELK
+580 DKVKAELELK

-604 FGWSSLLVDSQLI
+604 FGWSSLLVEGQLI
-617 GSSTSIEK
+617 GSSTTIEK

-635 ALITMPSL
+635 ALIAMPSL

>member
-1 MRWIFSHAKN
+1 
-11 LASINTMSQI
+11 MSQI

-34 ASDCESLRT
+34 GTDREALRT

-54 ATLDE
+54 APLDE
-59 SGIKKLVYCNCD
+59 SGIKKLVYCNGD

-76 GEPTQTILVLL
+76 GEPTPTMLVLL

-102 FHNSGTKLLI
+102 FHNSETKLLI
-112 TNNHGLGSLNIIN
+112 ANNHGLGSINIIN
-125 SFEPNNCLNITT
+125 SFEPDNCLDIAT
-137 QYQSKKTETGSY
+137 QYQSKKTATGSY
-149 LGWATVVLMFVL
+149 LGWATMVLMFVL
-161 LFLGLKGAKV
+161 LFLGLKGARV
-171 FLPAGE
+171 FLPSGE

-184 LKANDPSDIYLR
+184 LKTNDPSDIYLR
-196 LLGPTPKLKDRLVLF
+196 LLGPVPKLKDRLVLF
-211 DNLSSHPDFYFLPLD
+211 DNLNSHPDFYFLPLD

-240 YLDRVDALLTIPA
+240 YLDRFDALLTIPA
-253 TPKVATISEIET
+253 TFKVVSIAETQT
-265 TLSKIAQLKDR
+265 TLLKITQLKDR

-287 VFLLNKETLNQQL
+287 VFLLNKENFNQQL
-300 HKELI
+300 LNDLHT
-305 AFYADFNKRTISFNH
+305 FQSDFNKRNDAFNS
-320 LSAFPEK
+320 LSLFSDK
-327 QKIKG
+327 QKLKD
-332 FDWKSWQE
+332 FDWKPWQE
-340 NAYAFLTD
+340 NADAFLTD

-372 HRNREEIRILKAA
+372 HRNRQKIRILQSA
-385 LHYLA
+385 LHYLS
-390 IPGDILLQD
+390 IPGDTLLQD
-399 FLFKTE
+399 FLFNTDLPTKMLLRLSKE
-405 LPLKMFQQF
+405 L
-414 EKEFPNW
+414 PNW
-421 RNDLS
+421 RNDLLLS
-426 PSKFPQSQ
+426 NLSQSQ
-434 QDVLH
+434 KEVLQ
-439 TLAFDL
+439 TLASDL
-445 NNQIIPLL
+445 NNQIISVL
-453 RTRVLSMLGEQ
+453 RTRILSLLADQ
-464 KTWPSSKSKCLND
+464 KNWPISKSKIIND
-477 PMLSDLGLFIQP
+477 PMLTELGLFIQP
-489 ISILAS
+489 ISFLAS

-558 LTQDKIF
+558 LTQDKKF
-565 LQGADLSLDYAYKCF
+565 LQGADLGLDYAYKCF
-580 DKVKAKLELK
+580 DKVKAELELK
-590 DGLKLVW
+590 DGSKLVW
-597 DKPQLEM
+597 DKPQIEM
-604 FGWSSLLVDSQLI
+604 FGWSSLLVDGQLI

-635 ALITMPSL
+635 ALIAMPSL

>member
-1 MRWIFSHAKN
+1 M
-11 LASINTMSQI
+11 
-21 DRSPPLIIILHDA
+21 ILHDA
-34 ASDCESLRT
+34 GTDCEALRN
-43 LLIEKNARVET
+43 LLVEKNARVEI

-59 SGIKKLVYCNCD
+59 SGLKKLVYCNSD

-76 GEPTQTILVLL
+76 GEPTQKMLVLL

-92 RRLLPENFPV
+92 RRLLPESFPV
-102 FHNSGTKLLI
+102 FYNSGTKLLI
-112 TNNHGLGSLNIIN
+112 ANNHGLGSLNIIN
-125 SFEPNNCLNITT
+125 TFEPDNCLDIATH
-137 QYQSKKTETGSY
+137 YQSKKTVTGSY
-149 LGWATVVLMFVL
+149 LGWATVALMFVL

-184 LKANDPSDIYLR
+184 LKVNDPSDIYLR

-253 TPKVATISEIET
+253 TPKVATIGEIEA

-287 VFLLNKETLNQQL
+287 VFLLNKETLNQEL
-300 HKELI
+300 HKELL
-305 AFYADFNKRTISFNH
+305 AFYADFNRRTTSFNH
-320 LSAFPEK
+320 LSTFPEK
-327 QKIKG
+327 QMIKG

-340 NAYAFLTD
+340 NVDTFLTD
-348 AWPDSSSIAL
+348 TWPDSSSVAL
-358 ATHIP
+358 ATNIP

-372 HRNREEIRILKAA
+372 HRNREKIRILKFA
-385 LHYLA
+385 LRYLT

-399 FLFKTE
+399 FLFKTDLPTKMLQRLSKE
-405 LPLKMFQQF
+405 L
-414 EKEFPNW
+414 PNW
-421 RNDLS
+421 RKDLAS
-426 PSKFPQSQ
+426 VNFPQTQ
-434 QDVLH
+434 QDILH

-453 RTRVLSMLGEQ
+453 RTRILSMLGEQ
-464 KTWPSSKSKCLND
+464 KTWPISKSKIIND
-477 PMLSDLGLFIQP
+477 PMLTELGLFIQP
-489 ISILAS
+489 ISLLAS
-495 ALEPNPVETLT
+495 SVEPKPVDTLT

-545 TSGTT
+545 SSGTT
-550 TMFSAKLI
+550 TMLSAKLI
-558 LTQDKIF
+558 LTNDKVF
-565 LQGADLSLDYAYKCF
+565 LQGADLGLDYAYRWF
-580 DKVKAKLELK
+580 DKVKAELELK
-590 DGLKLVW
+590 DGSKLVW
-597 DKPQLEM
+597 DKSQIEM

-617 GSSTSIEK
+617 GSSSSIEK

-635 ALITMPSL
+635 ALIAMPSL

>member
-1 MRWIFSHAKN
+1 
-11 LASINTMSQI
+11 MSQI
-21 DRSPPLIIILHDA
+21 DCSPLIMILHDA
-34 ASDCESLRT
+34 GTDCEALRN
-43 LLIEKNARVET
+43 LLVEKNAIVET
-54 ATLDE
+54 APLDE

-76 GEPTQTILVLL
+76 GEPTQKILVLL

-92 RRLLPENFPV
+92 RRLLPESFPV
-102 FHNSGTKLLI
+102 FYNSKTKLLI
-112 TNNHGLGSLNIIN
+112 ANNHGLGSLNIIN
-125 SFEPNNCLNITT
+125 TFEPDNCLDIATH
-137 QYQSKKTETGSY
+137 YQSKKTATGSY
-149 LGWATVVLMFVL
+149 LGWATVALMFVL

-171 FLPAGE
+171 FLPTGE

-184 LKANDPSDIYLR
+184 LKSNDPSDIYLR

-211 DNLSSHPDFYFLPLD
+211 DNLNSHPDFYFLPLD

-253 TPKVATISEIET
+253 TPKVTTISEIEA

-300 HKELI
+300 HKELL
-305 AFYADFNKRTISFNH
+305 AFYVDFNRRTTSFNH

-327 QKIKG
+327 QMIKG

-340 NAYAFLTD
+340 NVDTFLTD
-348 AWPDSSSIAL
+348 TWPDSSSVAL
-358 ATHIP
+358 ATNIP

-372 HRNREEIRILKAA
+372 HRNREKIRTLQSA
-385 LHYLA
+385 LRYLA
-390 IPGDILLQD
+390 IPGDIPLQD
-399 FLFKTE
+399 FLYKTE

-414 EKEFPNW
+414 EKELPNW
-421 RNDLS
+421 RNDLAS
-426 PSKFPQSQ
+426 VNFPQTQ

-453 RTRVLSMLGEQ
+453 RTRILSMLGEQ

-477 PMLSDLGLFIQP
+477 PMLTALGLFIQP
-489 ISILAS
+489 ISLLAS
-495 ALEPNPVETLT
+495 SVEAKPVETLT

-521 KIKLNEGLASL
+521 KIKLNEALASL
-532 LTEKPVLNITVEN
+532 LTEKPVLNIIVEN
-545 TSGTT
+545 TSGAT

-558 LTQDKIF
+558 LTKDKIF
-565 LQGADLSLDYAYKCF
+565 LQGADLSLDYAYKWY
-580 DKVKAKLELK
+580 DKVKAELELK
-590 DGLKLVW
+590 DGLKIVW

-604 FGWSSLLVDSQLI
+604 FGWSSLLVEGQLI
-617 GSSTSIEK
+617 GSSTSIDK

-635 ALITMPSL
+635 ALIAMPSL

>member
-1 MRWIFSHAKN
+1 LLWIFSHAKN

-21 DRSPPLIIILHDA
+21 DRSPLMMILHDA
-34 ASDCESLRT
+34 GTDCEALRN
-43 LLIEKNARVET
+43 LLVEKNARVEI

-59 SGIKKLVYCNCD
+59 SGIKKLVYCNSD

-76 GEPTQTILVLL
+76 GEPTQKMLVLL

-92 RRLLPENFPV
+92 RRVLPENFPV
-102 FHNSGTKLLI
+102 FHNSETKLVI
-112 TNNHGLGSLNIIN
+112 ANNYGLGSLNIIN
-125 SFEPNNCLNITT
+125 TFEPDNCLDTAA
-137 QYQSKKTETGSY
+137 QYQSKKTATGSY

-184 LKANDPSDIYLR
+184 LKNNDPSDIYLR
-196 LLGPTPKLKDRLVLF
+196 LLGPTPKLKDRLVLY
-211 DNLSSHPDFYFLPLD
+211 DNLNSHPDFYFLPLD

-253 TPKVATISEIET
+253 TPKVTTISEIEA

-287 VFLLNKETLNQQL
+287 VFLLNKETLNQEL
-300 HKELI
+300 HKEIL
-305 AFYADFNKRTISFNH
+305 AFYADFNRRTTSFNR
-320 LSAFPEK
+320 LSTFPEK
-327 QKIKG
+327 QMIKG

-340 NAYAFLTD
+340 NVDTFLTD
-348 AWPDSSSIAL
+348 TWPDSSSVAL
-358 ATHIP
+358 ATNIP

-372 HRNREEIRILKAA
+372 HRNREKIRTLKSA
-385 LHYLA
+385 LRYLA
-390 IPGDILLQD
+390 IPGDIPLQD

-414 EKEFPNW
+414 EKELPNW
-421 RNDLS
+421 RKDLA
-426 PSKFPQSQ
+426 PANFPQSQ
-434 QDVLH
+434 KEVLQ
-439 TLAFDL
+439 TLASDL

-453 RTRVLSMLGEQ
+453 RTRILSMLGEQ
-464 KTWPSSKSKCLND
+464 KTWPISKSKCLND
-477 PMLSDLGLFIQP
+477 SMLSDLGLFIQP
-489 ISILAS
+489 ISLLAS
-495 ALEPNPVETLT
+495 SVEPKPVDTLT

-532 LTEKPVLNITVEN
+532 LTEKPVLNIIVEN
-545 TSGTT
+545 SSGTT

-558 LTQDKIF
+558 LTNDKVF
-565 LQGADLSLDYAYKCF
+565 LQGADLGLDYAYKWF
-580 DKVKAKLELK
+580 DKVKAELGLK
-590 DGLKLVW
+590 DGSKLVW
-597 DKPQLEM
+597 DKSQIEM
-604 FGWSSLLVDSQLI
+604 FGWNSLLVDSQLI
-617 GSSTSIEK
+617 GSSSSIEK

-635 ALITMPSL
+635 ALIAMPS

>member
-1 MRWIFSHAKN
+1 M
-11 LASINTMSQI
+11 
-21 DRSPPLIIILHDA
+21 ILHDA
-34 ASDCESLRT
+34 GTDCEALRN
-43 LLIEKNARVET
+43 LLVEKNARVEI

-59 SGIKKLVYCNCD
+59 SGLKKLVYCNSD

-76 GEPTQTILVLL
+76 GEPTQKMLVLL

-92 RRLLPENFPV
+92 RRLLPESFPV
-102 FHNSGTKLLI
+102 FYNSKTKLLI
-112 TNNHGLGSLNIIN
+112 ANNHGLGSLNIIN
-125 SFEPNNCLNITT
+125 TFEPDNCLDIATH
-137 QYQSKKTETGSY
+137 YQSKKTVTGSY
-149 LGWATVVLMFVL
+149 LGWATVALMFVL

-184 LKANDPSDIYLR
+184 LKVNDPSDIYLR

-253 TPKVATISEIET
+253 TPKVTTISEIEA

-287 VFLLNKETLNQQL
+287 VFLLNKETLNQEL
-300 HKELI
+300 HKELL
-305 AFYADFNKRTISFNH
+305 AFYADFNRRTTSFNH
-320 LSAFPEK
+320 LSTFPEK
-327 QKIKG
+327 QMIKG

-340 NAYAFLTD
+340 NVDTFLTD
-348 AWPDSSSIAL
+348 TWPDSSSVAL
-358 ATHIP
+358 ATNIP

-372 HRNREEIRILKAA
+372 HRNREKIRILKFA
-385 LHYLA
+385 LRYLT

-399 FLFKTE
+399 FLFKTDLPTKMLQRLSKE
-405 LPLKMFQQF
+405 L
-414 EKEFPNW
+414 PNW
-421 RNDLS
+421 RKDLAS
-426 PSKFPQSQ
+426 VNFPQTQ

-453 RTRVLSMLGEQ
+453 RTRILSMLGEQ
-464 KTWPSSKSKCLND
+464 KTWPISKSKCLND
-477 PMLSDLGLFIQP
+477 SMFSDLGLFIQP
-489 ISILAS
+489 ISLLAS
-495 ALEPNPVETLT
+495 SVEPKPVDTLT

-545 TSGTT
+545 SSGTT
-550 TMFSAKLI
+550 TMLSAKLI
-558 LTQDKIF
+558 LTNDKVF
-565 LQGADLSLDYAYKCF
+565 LQGADLGLDYAYRWF
-580 DKVKAKLELK
+580 DKVKAELELK
-590 DGLKLVW
+590 DGSKLVW
-597 DKPQLEM
+597 DKSQIEM

-617 GSSTSIEK
+617 GSSSSIEK

-635 ALITMPSL
+635 ALIAMPSL

>member
-1 MRWIFSHAKN
+1 
-11 LASINTMSQI
+11 MSQI

-34 ASDCESLRT
+34 GTDREALRT

-54 ATLDE
+54 APLDE
-59 SGIKKLVYCNCD
+59 SGIKKLVYCNSD

-76 GEPTQTILVLL
+76 GEPTPTMLVLL

-102 FHNSGTKLLI
+102 FHNSETKLLI
-112 TNNHGLGSLNIIN
+112 ANNHGLGSLNIIN
-125 SFEPNNCLNITT
+125 SFEPDNCLDIAT
-137 QYQSKKTETGSY
+137 QYQSKKTATGSY

-161 LFLGLKGAKV
+161 LFLGLKGARV
-171 FLPAGE
+171 FLPSGE

-184 LKANDPSDIYLR
+184 LKTNDPSDIYLR
-196 LLGPTPKLKDRLVLF
+196 LLGPVPKLKDRLVLF
-211 DNLSSHPDFYFLPLD
+211 DNLNSHPDFYFLPLD

-240 YLDRVDALLTIPA
+240 YLDRFDALLTIPA
-253 TPKVATISEIET
+253 TFKVVSIAETQT
-265 TLSKIAQLKDR
+265 TLLKITQLKDR

-287 VFLLNKETLNQQL
+287 VFLLNKENFNQQL
-300 HKELI
+300 LNDLHT
-305 AFYADFNKRTISFNH
+305 FQSDFNKRNDAFNS
-320 LSAFPEK
+320 LSLFSDK
-327 QKIKG
+327 QKLKD
-332 FDWKSWQE
+332 FDWKPWQE
-340 NAYAFLTD
+340 NADAFLTD

-372 HRNREEIRILKAA
+372 HRNRQKIRILQSA
-385 LHYLA
+385 LHYLS
-390 IPGDILLQD
+390 IPGDTLLQD
-399 FLFKTE
+399 FLFKTDLPTKMLLRLSKE
-405 LPLKMFQQF
+405 L
-414 EKEFPNW
+414 PNW
-421 RNDLS
+421 RNDLLLS
-426 PSKFPQSQ
+426 NLSQSQ
-434 QDVLH
+434 KEVLQ
-439 TLAFDL
+439 TLASDL
-445 NNQIIPLL
+445 NNQIISVLRSRILSLL
-453 RTRVLSMLGEQ
+453 ADQ
-464 KTWPSSKSKCLND
+464 KNWPISKSKIIND
-477 PMLSDLGLFIQP
+477 PMLTELGLFIQP
-489 ISILAS
+489 ISFLAS

-521 KIKLNEGLASL
+521 KIKLNEGLTSL

-558 LTQDKIF
+558 LTQDKKF
-565 LQGADLSLDYAYKCF
+565 LQGADLGLDYAYKWF
-580 DKVKAKLELK
+580 DKVKAELELK
-590 DGLKLVW
+590 DGSKLVW
-597 DKPQLEM
+597 DKPQFEM
-604 FGWSSLLVDSQLI
+604 FGWSSLLVDGQLI

-635 ALITMPSL
+635 ALIAMPSL

>member
-1 MRWIFSHAKN
+1 M
-11 LASINTMSQI
+11 
-21 DRSPPLIIILHDA
+21 ILHDA
-34 ASDCESLRT
+34 ATDCESLRT
-43 LLIEKNARVET
+43 LLIEKNARVKT
-54 ATLDE
+54 APLDE
-59 SGIKKLVYCNCD
+59 FGIKKLVYCNCD

-76 GEPTQTILVLL
+76 GEPSQTMLVLL

-92 RRLLPENFPV
+92 RRLLPESFPV
-102 FHNSGTKLLI
+102 FYNSGTKLLI
-112 TNNHGLGSLNIIN
+112 ANNHGLGSLNIIN
-125 SFEPNNCLNITT
+125 NFEPDNCLNIAT
-137 QYQSKKTETGSY
+137 QYQSKKAKTGSF
-149 LGWATVVLMFVL
+149 LGWATVALMFVL

-184 LKANDPSDIYLR
+184 LKNNDPSDIYLR

-253 TPKVATISEIET
+253 TPKVATIAEIEA
-265 TLSKIAQLKDR
+265 TLLKIEQLKDC

-300 HKELI
+300 HKELF
-305 AFYADFNKRTISFNH
+305 AFYADFNKRTTSFNH

-332 FDWKSWQE
+332 FDWKTWQE
-340 NAYAFLTD
+340 NADTFLTD
-348 AWPDSSSIAL
+348 TWPDSSSVAL
-358 ATHIP
+358 ATNIP

-372 HRNREEIRILKAA
+372 HRNREKIRILKSA

-390 IPGDILLQD
+390 IPGDIQLQD
-399 FLFKTE
+399 FLFKTQQ
-405 LPLKMFQQF
+405 PLKMFQQL
-414 EKEFPNW
+414 EKELPNW
-421 RNDLS
+421 RKDLI
-426 PSKFPQSQ
+426 PSKFPQLQ
-434 QDVLH
+434 QDVLP

-445 NNQIIPLL
+445 NNQIISVI
-453 RTRVLSMLGEQ
+453 RTRILSVLGDQ
-464 KTWPSSKSKCLND
+464 KAWPISKSKCAND

-489 ISILAS
+489 ISLLAS
-495 ALEPNPVETLT
+495 SVESKPVETLT
-506 SLLSKDAIQLKSNVV
+506 SLLSNEAIQLKSNAV

-532 LTEKPVLNITVEN
+532 LTEKPILNIIVEN
-545 TSGTT
+545 TSGTS
-550 TMFSAKLI
+550 TMFSAKLL
-558 LTQDKIF
+558 LTNDKVF
-565 LQGADLSLDYAYKCF
+565 LQSADLGIDYAYKWF
-580 DKVKAKLELK
+580 DKVKAELELK

-604 FGWSSLLVDSQLI
+604 FGWSSLLVEGQLI
-617 GSSTSIEK
+617 GSSTTIEK

-635 ALITMPSL
+635 ALIAMPSL

>member
-1 MRWIFSHAKN
+1 
-11 LASINTMSQI
+11 MSQI

-34 ASDCESLRT
+34 GTDREALRT

-54 ATLDE
+54 APLDE
-59 SGIKKLVYCNCD
+59 SGIKKLVYCNGD

-76 GEPTQTILVLL
+76 GEPTPTMLVLL

-102 FHNSGTKLLI
+102 FHNSETKLLI
-112 TNNHGLGSLNIIN
+112 ANNHGLGSINIIN
-125 SFEPNNCLNITT
+125 SFEPDNCLDIAT
-137 QYQSKKTETGSY
+137 QYQSKKTATGSY

-161 LFLGLKGAKV
+161 LFLGLKGARV

-184 LKANDPSDIYLR
+184 LKTNDPSDIYLR
-196 LLGPTPKLKDRLVLF
+196 LLGPVPKLKDRLVLF
-211 DNLSSHPDFYFLPLD
+211 DNLNSHPDFYFLPLD

-240 YLDRVDALLTIPA
+240 YLDRFDALLTIPA
-253 TPKVATISEIET
+253 TFKVVSIAETQT
-265 TLSKIAQLKDR
+265 TLLKITQLKDR

-287 VFLLNKETLNQQL
+287 VFLLNKENFNQQL
-300 HKELI
+300 LNDLHT
-305 AFYADFNKRTISFNH
+305 FQFDFNKRNDAFNS
-320 LSAFPEK
+320 LSLFSDK
-327 QKIKG
+327 QKLKD
-332 FDWKSWQE
+332 FDWKPWQE
-340 NAYAFLTD
+340 NADAFLTD
-348 AWPDSSSIAL
+348 AWPDSSSVAL

-372 HRNREEIRILKAA
+372 HRNRQKIRILQSA
-385 LHYLA
+385 LHYLS
-390 IPGDILLQD
+390 IPGDVLLPD
-399 FLFKTE
+399 FLFKTDLPTKMLLRLSKE
-405 LPLKMFQQF
+405 L
-414 EKEFPNW
+414 PNW
-421 RNDLS
+421 RNDLLLS
-426 PSKFPQSQ
+426 NLSQSQ
-434 QDVLH
+434 KEVLQ
-439 TLAFDL
+439 TLASDL
-445 NNQIIPLL
+445 NNQIISVL
-453 RTRVLSMLGEQ
+453 RTRILSLLADQ
-464 KTWPSSKSKCLND
+464 KNWPISKSKIIND
-477 PMLSDLGLFIQP
+477 PMLTELGLFIQP
-489 ISILAS
+489 ISFLAS

-532 LTEKPVLNITVEN
+532 LTEKPVLNITVQN

-558 LTQDKIF
+558 LTQDKKF
-565 LQGADLSLDYAYKCF
+565 LQGADLGLDYAYKWF
-580 DKVKAKLELK
+580 DKIKAELELK
-590 DGLKLVW
+590 DGSKLVW
-597 DKPQLEM
+597 DKPQIEM
-604 FGWSSLLVDSQLI
+604 FGWSSLLVDGQLI

-635 ALITMPSL
+635 ALIAMPSL
-643 LIDSRK
+643 LIDSHK

>member
-1 MRWIFSHAKN
+1 M
-11 LASINTMSQI
+11 
-21 DRSPPLIIILHDA
+21 ILHDTVTDCA
-34 ASDCESLRT
+34 ALRT
-43 LLIEKNARVET
+43 LLVEKNAVVQT

-76 GEPTQTILVLL
+76 GEPTQKILVLL

-92 RRLLPENFPV
+92 RRLLPESFPV
-102 FHNSGTKLLI
+102 FYNSKTKLLI
-112 TNNHGLGSLNIIN
+112 ANNHGLGSLNIIN
-125 SFEPNNCLNITT
+125 TFEPDNCLDIAT
-137 QYQSKKTETGSY
+137 QYQSKKTATGSY
-149 LGWATVVLMFVL
+149 LGWATVALIFVL

-184 LKANDPSDIYLR
+184 LKVNDPSDIYLR

-211 DNLSSHPDFYFLPLD
+211 DNLNSHPDFYFLPLD

-253 TPKVATISEIET
+253 TPKVTTISEIEA

-282 TTEAY
+282 TTESY
-287 VFLLNKETLNQQL
+287 DFLLNKETLNQQL
-300 HKELI
+300 HKELL
-305 AFYADFNKRTISFNH
+305 AFYADFNGRTTSFNH
-320 LSAFPEK
+320 LSTFPEK
-327 QKIKG
+327 QMIKG

-340 NAYAFLTD
+340 NVDTFLTD
-348 AWPDSSSIAL
+348 TWPDSSSVAL
-358 ATHIP
+358 ATNIP

-372 HRNREEIRILKAA
+372 HRNREKIRILKFA
-385 LHYLA
+385 LRYLT

-399 FLFKTE
+399 FLFKTDLPTKMLQRLSKE
-405 LPLKMFQQF
+405 L
-414 EKEFPNW
+414 PNW
-421 RNDLS
+421 RKDLAS
-426 PSKFPQSQ
+426 VNFPQSQ

-453 RTRVLSMLGEQ
+453 RTRILSMLGEQ
-464 KTWPSSKSKCLND
+464 KTWPISKSKCLND
-477 PMLSDLGLFIQP
+477 SMLSDLGLFIQP
-489 ISILAS
+489 ISLLAS
-495 ALEPNPVETLT
+495 SVEPKPVETLT
-506 SLLSKDAIQLKSNVV
+506 SLLSKDAIQLKSNMV

-550 TMFSAKLI
+550 TMFSVKLI
-558 LTQDKIF
+558 LTQDKIV
-565 LQGADLSLDYAYKCF
+565 LQGTDLGLDYAYKWF
-580 DKVKAKLELK
+580 DKVKAELELK
-590 DGLKLVW
+590 DGSKLVW
-597 DKPQLEM
+597 DKSQIEM

-617 GSSTSIEK
+617 GSSSSIEK

-635 ALITMPSL
+635 ALIAMPSL

>member
-1 MRWIFSHAKN
+1 
-11 LASINTMSQI
+11 MSQI
-21 DRSPPLIIILHDA
+21 DRSPLIMILHDA
-34 ASDCESLRT
+34 GTDCEALRT
-43 LLIEKNARVET
+43 LLIEKNVRIET
-54 ATLDE
+54 APLDE
-59 SGIKKLVYCNCD
+59 SGIKKLVYRNSD
-71 GLILL
+71 GMILL
-76 GEPTQTILVLL
+76 GEPTPKMLVLL

-102 FHNSGTKLLI
+102 FHDSRTKLVI
-112 TNNHGLGSLNIIN
+112 ANNHGLGSLNIIN
-125 SFEPNNCLNITT
+125 IFEPDNCLNIAA
-137 QYQSKKTETGSY
+137 QYQSKKTATGSY

-184 LKANDPSDIYLR
+184 LKTNDPSDIYLR

-211 DNLSSHPDFYFLPLD
+211 DNLNSHPDFYFLPLD

-240 YLDRVDALLTIPA
+240 YLDRVDALLNIPA
-253 TPKVATISEIET
+253 TPKVTTISEIEA
-265 TLSKIAQLKDR
+265 TLSKITQLKDR

-287 VFLLNKETLNQQL
+287 VFLLNKETLNQEL
-300 HKELI
+300 HKELL
-305 AFYADFNKRTISFNH
+305 AFYADFNRRTTSFNH
-320 LSAFPEK
+320 LSTFPEK
-327 QKIKG
+327 QMIKG

-340 NAYAFLTD
+340 NVDTFLTD
-348 AWPDSSSIAL
+348 TWPDSSSVAL
-358 ATHIP
+358 ATNIS

-372 HRNREEIRILKAA
+372 HRNREKIRILKSA
-385 LHYLA
+385 LRYLA

-414 EKEFPNW
+414 EKELPNW
-421 RNDLS
+421 RNDLIS
-426 PSKFPQSQ
+426 SKFTQSQ
-434 QDVLH
+434 KIVLQ

-453 RTRVLSMLGEQ
+453 RTRILSMLGEQ
-464 KTWPSSKSKCLND
+464 KTWPISKSKFLND
-477 PMLSDLGLFIQP
+477 PMLTELGLFIQP
-489 ISILAS
+489 ISLLAS
-495 ALEPNPVETLT
+495 SVEPNPVDTLT

-532 LTEKPVLNITVEN
+532 LTEKPVLNIIVEN
-545 TSGTT
+545 SSGTT
-550 TMFSAKLI
+550 TMLSAKLI
-558 LTQDKIF
+558 FTNDKVF
-565 LQGADLSLDYAYKCF
+565 LQGADLGLDYAYKWF
-580 DKVKAKLELK
+580 DKVKAELELK
-590 DGLKLVW
+590 DGAKLVW
-597 DKPQLEM
+597 DKSQIEM
-604 FGWSSLLVDSQLI
+604 FGWSSLLVDSQLV
-617 GSSTSIEK
+617 GSSSSIEK

-635 ALITMPSL
+635 ALIAMPSF
-643 LIDSRK
+643 LIDSHK

>member
-1 MRWIFSHAKN
+1 M
-11 LASINTMSQI
+11 
-21 DRSPPLIIILHDA
+21 ILHDA
-34 ASDCESLRT
+34 ATNCEALRA

-54 ATLDE
+54 APLDE

-76 GEPTQTILVLL
+76 GEPTQAMLVLL

-92 RRLLPENFPV
+92 RRLLPESFPV
-102 FHNSGTKLLI
+102 FANSETKLLVA
-112 TNNHGLGSLNIIN
+112 NNHGLGSLNIIN
-125 SFEPNNCLNITT
+125 SFEPDYCLNIAT
-137 QYQSKKTETGSY
+137 QYQSKKATTGSY

-171 FLPAGE
+171 FLPAGD
-177 LETQVEK
+177 LEAQVEK

-196 LLGPTPKLKDRLVLF
+196 LLGPTPKLKDRLVQF
-211 DNLSSHPDFYFLPLD
+211 DNLNSHPDFYFLPLD

-253 TPKVATISEIET
+253 TPKVATIAEIET
-265 TLSKIAQLKDR
+265 TLLKINQLKDR

-287 VFLLNKETLNQQL
+287 VFLLNKEIINQQL
-300 HKELI
+300 HKELL
-305 AFYADFNKRTISFNH
+305 AFYADFNKRTTSFNH

-340 NAYAFLTD
+340 NADTFLTD
-348 AWPDSSSIAL
+348 TWPDSSSVAL
-358 ATHIP
+358 ATNIP

-372 HRNREEIRILKAA
+372 HRNREKIRILKAV

-390 IPGDILLQD
+390 IPGDIPLQD
-399 FLFKTE
+399 FLFQTE
-405 LPLKMFQQF
+405 LPKKILHRL
-414 EKEFPNW
+414 EKELPNW
-421 RNDLS
+421 RNDFA
-426 PSKFPQSQ
+426 PATFPQSQ

-445 NNQIIPLL
+445 NNQIIALL
-453 RTRVLSMLGEQ
+453 RARILSMLGEG
-464 KTWPSSKSKCLND
+464 KDWPNSKSKCLND
-477 PMLSDLGLFIQP
+477 PMLSELGMFIQP
-489 ISILAS
+489 ISLLAS
-495 ALEPNPVETLT
+495 SVEPKPVETLT
-506 SLLSKDAIQLKSNVV
+506 SLLSKDSIQLKSNAV

-532 LTEKPVLNITVEN
+532 LTEKPMLKIIVEN

-558 LTQDKIF
+558 LTKDTIF
-565 LQGADLSLDYAYKCF
+565 LQGADLGLDYVYNWF
-580 DKVKAKLELK
+580 DKIKAELELK

-597 DKPQLEM
+597 NKPQLEM
-604 FGWSSLLVDSQLI
+604 FGWSSLLVDGQLI

-625 LVPVTLIFEP
+625 LVPVTLLFEP
-635 ALITMPSL
+635 AFIAMPSL

>member
-1 MRWIFSHAKN
+1 
-11 LASINTMSQI
+11 MSQI

-34 ASDCESLRT
+34 GTDREALRT

-54 ATLDE
+54 APLDE
-59 SGIKKLVYCNCD
+59 SGIKKLVYCNGD

-76 GEPTQTILVLL
+76 GEPTPTMLVLL

-92 RRLLPENFPV
+92 RRLLPESFPV
-102 FHNSGTKLLI
+102 FHNSETKLLI
-112 TNNHGLGSLNIIN
+112 ANNHGLGSINIIN
-125 SFEPNNCLNITT
+125 SFEPDNCLDIAT
-137 QYQSKKTETGSY
+137 QYQSKKTATGSY

-161 LFLGLKGAKV
+161 LFLGLKGARV
-171 FLPAGE
+171 FLPSGE

-184 LKANDPSDIYLR
+184 LKTNDPSDIYLR
-196 LLGPTPKLKDRLVLF
+196 LLGPVPKLKDRLVLF
-211 DNLSSHPDFYFLPLD
+211 DNLNSHPDFYFLPLD

-240 YLDRVDALLTIPA
+240 YLDRFDALLTIPA
-253 TPKVATISEIET
+253 TFKVVSIAETQT
-265 TLSKIAQLKDR
+265 TLLKITQLKDR

-287 VFLLNKETLNQQL
+287 VFLLNKENFNQQL
-300 HKELI
+300 LNDLHT
-305 AFYADFNKRTISFNH
+305 FQSDFNKRNDAFNS
-320 LSAFPEK
+320 LSLFSDK
-327 QKIKG
+327 QKLKD
-332 FDWKSWQE
+332 FDWKPWQE
-340 NAYAFLTD
+340 NADAFLTD
-348 AWPDSSSIAL
+348 AWPDSSSVAL

-372 HRNREEIRILKAA
+372 HRNRQKIRILQSA
-385 LHYLA
+385 LHYLS
-390 IPGDILLQD
+390 IPGDTLLQD
-399 FLFKTE
+399 FLFKTDLPTKMLLRLSKE
-405 LPLKMFQQF
+405 L
-414 EKEFPNW
+414 PNW
-421 RNDLS
+421 RNDLLLS
-426 PSKFPQSQ
+426 NLSQSQ
-434 QDVLH
+434 KEVLQ
-439 TLAFDL
+439 TLASDL
-445 NNQIIPLL
+445 NNQIISVLRSRILSLL
-453 RTRVLSMLGEQ
+453 ADQ
-464 KTWPSSKSKCLND
+464 KNWPISKSKIIND
-477 PMLSDLGLFIQP
+477 PMLTELGLFIQP
-489 ISILAS
+489 ISFLAS

-558 LTQDKIF
+558 LTQDKKF
-565 LQGADLSLDYAYKCF
+565 LQGADLGLDYAYKWF
-580 DKVKAKLELK
+580 DKVKAELELK
-590 DGLKLVW
+590 DGSKLVW
-597 DKPQLEM
+597 DKPQIEM
-604 FGWSSLLVDSQLI
+604 FGWSSLLVDGQLI

-635 ALITMPSL
+635 ALIAMPSL

>member
-1 MRWIFSHAKN
+1 M
-11 LASINTMSQI
+11 
-21 DRSPPLIIILHDA
+21 ILHDA
-34 ASDCESLRT
+34 GTDCEALRT
-43 LLIEKNARVET
+43 LLIEKNARVEI

-59 SGIKKLVYCNCD
+59 SGIKKLVYCNSD

-76 GEPTQTILVLL
+76 GEPTQKMLVLL

-92 RRLLPENFPV
+92 RRVLPENFPV
-102 FHNSGTKLLI
+102 FHNSETKLVI
-112 TNNHGLGSLNIIN
+112 ANNYGLGSLNIIN
-125 SFEPNNCLNITT
+125 TFEPDNCLDTAA
-137 QYQSKKTETGSY
+137 QYQSKKTATGSY

-184 LKANDPSDIYLR
+184 LKNNDPSDIYLR
-196 LLGPTPKLKDRLVLF
+196 LLGPTPKLKDRLVLY
-211 DNLSSHPDFYFLPLD
+211 DNLNSHPDFYFLPLD

-253 TPKVATISEIET
+253 TPKVTTISEIEA

-287 VFLLNKETLNQQL
+287 VFLLNKETLNQEL
-300 HKELI
+300 HKEIL
-305 AFYADFNKRTISFNH
+305 AFYADFNRRTTSFNR
-320 LSAFPEK
+320 LSTFPEK
-327 QKIKG
+327 QMIKG

-340 NAYAFLTD
+340 NVDTFLTD
-348 AWPDSSSIAL
+348 TWPDSSSVAL
-358 ATHIP
+358 ATNIP

-372 HRNREEIRILKAA
+372 HRNREKIRTLKSA
-385 LHYLA
+385 LRYLA
-390 IPGDILLQD
+390 IPGDIPLQD

-414 EKEFPNW
+414 EKELPNW
-421 RNDLS
+421 RKDLA
-426 PSKFPQSQ
+426 PANFPQSQ
-434 QDVLH
+434 KEVLQ
-439 TLAFDL
+439 TLASDL

-453 RTRVLSMLGEQ
+453 RTRILSMLGEQ
-464 KTWPSSKSKCLND
+464 KTWPISKSKCLND
-477 PMLSDLGLFIQP
+477 SMLSDLGLFIQP
-489 ISILAS
+489 ISLLAS
-495 ALEPNPVETLT
+495 SVEPKPVDTLT

-532 LTEKPVLNITVEN
+532 LTEKPVLNIIVEN
-545 TSGTT
+545 SSGTT

-558 LTQDKIF
+558 LTNDKVF
-565 LQGADLSLDYAYKCF
+565 LQGADLGLDYAYKWF
-580 DKVKAKLELK
+580 DKVKAELGLK
-590 DGLKLVW
+590 DGSKLVW
-597 DKPQLEM
+597 DKSQIEM
-604 FGWSSLLVDSQLI
+604 FGWNSLLVDSQLI
-617 GSSTSIEK
+617 GSSSSIEK

-635 ALITMPSL
+635 ALIAMPS

>member
-1 MRWIFSHAKN
+1 
-11 LASINTMSQI
+11 MSQI

-34 ASDCESLRT
+34 GTDREALRT

-54 ATLDE
+54 APLDE
-59 SGIKKLVYCNCD
+59 SGIKKLVYCNSD

-76 GEPTQTILVLL
+76 GEPTPTMLVLL

-102 FHNSGTKLLI
+102 FHNSETKLLI
-112 TNNHGLGSLNIIN
+112 ANNHGLGSINIIN
-125 SFEPNNCLNITT
+125 SFEPDNCLDIAT
-137 QYQSKKTETGSY
+137 QYQSKKTATGSY

-161 LFLGLKGAKV
+161 LFLGLKGARV
-171 FLPAGE
+171 FLPSGE

-184 LKANDPSDIYLR
+184 LKTNDPSDIYLR
-196 LLGPTPKLKDRLVLF
+196 LLGPVPKLKDRLVLF
-211 DNLSSHPDFYFLPLD
+211 DNLNSHPDFYFLPLD

-240 YLDRVDALLTIPA
+240 YLDRFDALLTIPA
-253 TPKVATISEIET
+253 TFKVVSIAETQAT
-265 TLSKIAQLKDR
+265 LLKITQLKDR

-287 VFLLNKETLNQQL
+287 VFLLNKENFNQQL
-300 HKELI
+300 LNDLHT
-305 AFYADFNKRTISFNH
+305 FQSDFNKRNDAFNS
-320 LSAFPEK
+320 LSLFSDK
-327 QKIKG
+327 QKLKD
-332 FDWKSWQE
+332 FDWKPWQE
-340 NAYAFLTD
+340 NADAFLTD

-372 HRNREEIRILKAA
+372 HRNRQKIRILQSA
-385 LHYLA
+385 LHYLS
-390 IPGDILLQD
+390 IPGDTLLQD
-399 FLFKTE
+399 FLFKTDLPTKMLLRLSKE
-405 LPLKMFQQF
+405 L
-414 EKEFPNW
+414 PNW
-421 RNDLS
+421 RNDLLLS
-426 PSKFPQSQ
+426 NLSQSQ
-434 QDVLH
+434 KEVLQ
-439 TLAFDL
+439 TLASDL
-445 NNQIIPLL
+445 NNQIISVLRSRILSLL
-453 RTRVLSMLGEQ
+453 ADQ
-464 KTWPSSKSKCLND
+464 KTWPISKSKIIND
-477 PMLSDLGLFIQP
+477 PMLTELGLFIQP
-489 ISILAS
+489 ISFLAS

-532 LTEKPVLNITVEN
+532 LNEKPLLNITVEN

-558 LTQDKIF
+558 LTQDKKF
-565 LQGADLSLDYAYKCF
+565 LQGADLGLDYAYKWF
-580 DKVKAKLELK
+580 DKVKAELELK
-590 DGLKLVW
+590 DGSKLVW
-597 DKPQLEM
+597 DKPQIEM

-635 ALITMPSL
+635 ALIAMPSL

>member
-1 MRWIFSHAKN
+1 M
-11 LASINTMSQI
+11 
-21 DRSPPLIIILHDA
+21 ILHDA
-34 ASDCESLRT
+34 GTDCEALRN
-43 LLIEKNARVET
+43 LLVEKNARVEI

-59 SGIKKLVYCNCD
+59 SGLKKLVYCNCD

-76 GEPTQTILVLL
+76 GEPTQKILVLL

-92 RRLLPENFPV
+92 RRLLPESFPV
-102 FHNSGTKLLI
+102 FYNSGTKLLI
-112 TNNHGLGSLNIIN
+112 ANNHGLGSLNIIN
-125 SFEPNNCLNITT
+125 TFEPDNCLDIATH
-137 QYQSKKTETGSY
+137 YQSKKTVTGSY
-149 LGWATVVLMFVL
+149 LGWATVALMFVL

-184 LKANDPSDIYLR
+184 LKVNDPSDIYLR

-253 TPKVATISEIET
+253 TPKVATIGEIEA

-287 VFLLNKETLNQQL
+287 VFLLNKETLNQEL
-300 HKELI
+300 HKELL
-305 AFYADFNKRTISFNH
+305 AFYADFNRRTTSFNH
-320 LSAFPEK
+320 LSTFPEK
-327 QKIKG
+327 QMIKG

-340 NAYAFLTD
+340 NVDTFLTD
-348 AWPDSSSIAL
+348 TWPDSSSVAL
-358 ATHIP
+358 ATNIP

-372 HRNREEIRILKAA
+372 HRNREKIRILKFA
-385 LHYLA
+385 LRYLT

-399 FLFKTE
+399 FLFKTDLPTKMLQRLSKE
-405 LPLKMFQQF
+405 L
-414 EKEFPNW
+414 PNW
-421 RNDLS
+421 RKDLAS
-426 PSKFPQSQ
+426 VNFPQTQ

-453 RTRVLSMLGEQ
+453 RTRILSMLGEQ
-464 KTWPSSKSKCLND
+464 KTWPISKSKCLND
-477 PMLSDLGLFIQP
+477 SMFSDLGLFIQP
-489 ISILAS
+489 ISLLAS
-495 ALEPNPVETLT
+495 SVEPKPVDTLT

-545 TSGTT
+545 SSGTT
-550 TMFSAKLI
+550 TMLSAKLI
-558 LTQDKIF
+558 LTNDKVF
-565 LQGADLSLDYAYKCF
+565 LQGADLGLDYAYRWF
-580 DKVKAKLELK
+580 DKVKAELELK
-590 DGLKLVW
+590 DGSKLVW
-597 DKPQLEM
+597 DKSQIEM

-617 GSSTSIEK
+617 GSSSSIEK

-635 ALITMPSL
+635 ALIAMPSL

>member
-1 MRWIFSHAKN
+1 
-11 LASINTMSQI
+11 MSQI

-34 ASDCESLRT
+34 GTDREALRT

-54 ATLDE
+54 APLDE
-59 SGIKKLVYCNCD
+59 SGIKKLVYCNGD

-76 GEPTQTILVLL
+76 GEPTPTMLVLL

-102 FHNSGTKLLI
+102 FHNSETKLLI
-112 TNNHGLGSLNIIN
+112 ANNHGLGSINIIN
-125 SFEPNNCLNITT
+125 SFEPDNCLDIAT
-137 QYQSKKTETGSY
+137 QYQSKKTATGSY

-161 LFLGLKGAKV
+161 LFLGLKGARV
-171 FLPAGE
+171 FLPSGE

-196 LLGPTPKLKDRLVLF
+196 LLGPVPKLKDRLVLF
-211 DNLSSHPDFYFLPLD
+211 DNLNSHPDFYFLPLD

-240 YLDRVDALLTIPA
+240 YLDRFDALLTIPA
-253 TPKVATISEIET
+253 TFKVVSIAETQT
-265 TLSKIAQLKDR
+265 TLLKITQLKDR

-287 VFLLNKETLNQQL
+287 VFLLNKENFNQQL
-300 HKELI
+300 LNDLHT
-305 AFYADFNKRTISFNH
+305 FQSDFNKRNDAFNS
-320 LSAFPEK
+320 LSLFSDK
-327 QKIKG
+327 QKLKD
-332 FDWKSWQE
+332 FDWKPWQE
-340 NAYAFLTD
+340 NADAFLTD

-372 HRNREEIRILKAA
+372 HRNRQKIRILQSA
-385 LHYLA
+385 LHYLS
-390 IPGDILLQD
+390 IPGDTLLQD
-399 FLFKTE
+399 FLFKTDLPTKMLLRLSKE
-405 LPLKMFQQF
+405 L
-414 EKEFPNW
+414 PNW
-421 RNDLS
+421 RNDLLLS
-426 PSKFPQSQ
+426 NLSQSQ
-434 QDVLH
+434 KEVLQ
-439 TLAFDL
+439 TLASDL
-445 NNQIIPLL
+445 NNQIISVL
-453 RTRVLSMLGEQ
+453 RTRILSLLADQ
-464 KTWPSSKSKCLND
+464 KNWPISKSKIIND
-477 PMLSDLGLFIQP
+477 PMLTELGLFIQP
-489 ISILAS
+489 ISFLAS

-521 KIKLNEGLASL
+521 KIKLNEGLTSL

-558 LTQDKIF
+558 LTQDKKF
-565 LQGADLSLDYAYKCF
+565 LQGADLGLDYAYKCF
-580 DKVKAKLELK
+580 DKVKAELELK
-590 DGLKLVW
+590 DGSKLVW
-597 DKPQLEM
+597 DKPQIEM
-604 FGWSSLLVDSQLI
+604 FGWSSLLVDGQLI

-635 ALITMPSL
+635 ALIAMPSL